1 MVLFSAVPGKMYFEI
16 RCNDIPPGYILGGR
30 CIMCS
35 RMGPV
40 DRHLIEE
47 RHGPYTM
54 LRHVDKKLRCRRC
67 GNGTANQFVIYGRS
81 IRKAPTLP
89 AGVIDVPIADTR

>member
-16 RCNDIPPGYILGGR
+16 RFSDIPPGYILGGR
-30 CIMCS
+30 CILCA

-47 RHGPYTM
+47 RHGLRTM

-67 GNGTANQFVIYGRS
+67 GNSVANQFIIYGRS
-81 IRKAPTLP
+81 IRKTPLLP
-89 AGVIDVPIADTR
+89 ADVMDVPITDTR